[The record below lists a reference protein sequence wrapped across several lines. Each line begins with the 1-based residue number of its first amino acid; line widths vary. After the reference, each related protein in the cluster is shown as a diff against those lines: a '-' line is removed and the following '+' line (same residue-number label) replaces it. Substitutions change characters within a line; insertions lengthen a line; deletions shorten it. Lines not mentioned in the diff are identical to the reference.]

1 MKNRRERQLGA
12 YRDGELSARMRQR
25 VEQQLHTDPESEQEL
40 QRLEML
46 SKAVSEA
53 WSEGPPAPAPGF
65 LINALRP
72 AMRRVDEE
80 LAARSLWRRLRERFA
95 DVLRPVPVT
104 ALAGTCA
111 AALLLLLL
119 GSPTHE
125 DAPAVSLPEML
136 TLASPAAIYDLD
148 QEEKPLLVYQLEDGV
163 TVIWLLESEQG
174 FSGELPRVGRWT

>member
-25 VEQQLHTDPESEQEL
+25 IEQQLNSDPESEQEV

-46 SKAVSEA
+46 SKAVREA
-53 WSEGPPAPAPGF
+53 WTEGPPAPSPAL

-80 LAARSLWRRLRERFA
+80 LAARSLWRQLRERFA

-111 AALLLLLL
+111 AALLLVLL

-125 DAPAVSLPEML
+125 DAPAVSPPRMS

-148 QEEKPLLVYQLEDGV
+148 QVGKPLLIYELEDGV
-163 TVIWLLESEQG
+163 TVIWLLEGEQG
-174 FSGELPRVGRWT
+174 FSGRLPRVDRWA